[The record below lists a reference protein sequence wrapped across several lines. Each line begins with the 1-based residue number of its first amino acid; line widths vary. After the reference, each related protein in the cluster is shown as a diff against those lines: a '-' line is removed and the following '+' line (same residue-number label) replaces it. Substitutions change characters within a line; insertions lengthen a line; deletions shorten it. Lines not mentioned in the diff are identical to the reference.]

1 MKNIESKLKQEVKRM
16 TRYEIIGKAI
26 QGELKWV
33 EAANILG
40 VSARHM
46 LRLRERY
53 ENFGIEGMR
62 DKRTGR
68 RMPSRIPK
76 DEVEEVCRLKR
87 EVYPDFTTK
96 HFHRFAVAKHGVKM
110 SYSWALTILQARGLV
125 TPERSRGT
133 YRRRRERRAMFGMML
148 HQDASTHTWIAGI
161 PMQDLVVTMDDATS
175 RILHAK
181 FHEQE
186 GTRSTLDG
194 ISCVLSKHGR
204 FCEFYTDRGSH
215 YCHTT
220 TAGEAPDPEQ
230 DGQVA
235 RVLKALG
242 IRHIRARSPQARG
255 RSERAFK
262 TIQDQLVPELRLAGI
277 RTYEAAN
284 EYLERS
290 YVPAY
295 NRRHTVEPAQPE
307 SAFTSMVGMDL
318 DLLLSVQHDRVVRN
332 DNTVMFERLGL
343 QLPSTAERF
352 HFARCKVVVHEF
364 LDDTIGVSF
373 QGRLVGRFT
382 RDGAT
387 LKSAERPKKTKRKA
401 AQR

>member
-1 MKNIESKLKQEVKRM
+1 MKNIESNLNQEVKRM

-133 YRRRRERRAMFGMML
+133 YRRRRERRAMLGMML

-194 ISCVLSKHGR
+194 ISYVLRKHGR

-220 TAGEAPDPEQ
+220 AAGEAPDPEQ

-235 RVLKALG
+235 RVLQALG

-262 TIQDQLVPELRLAGI
+262 TIQEQLVPELRLAGI

-284 EYLERS
+284 AYLERS

-295 NRRHTVEPAQPE
+295 NRRHAVAPAQPE
-307 SAFTSMVGMDL
+307 SVFTSMVGMNL

-401 AQR
+401 A

>member
-1 MKNIESKLKQEVKRM
+1 MKNIESNLKQEVKRM

-26 QGELKWV
+26 RGELKWI
-33 EAANILG
+33 EAADILR

-53 ENFGIEGMR
+53 EKFGIEGMG

-76 DEVEEVCRLKR
+76 DDVEELLRLKR
-87 EVYPDFTTK
+87 DVYPDFTTK

-110 SYSWALTILQARGLV
+110 SYTWALTILQSRGLV

-148 HQDASTHTWIAGI
+148 HQDGSTHTWIAGL

-181 FHEQE
+181 YHEQE
-186 GTRSTLDG
+186 GTRSTLEG
-194 ISCVLSKHGR
+194 IRFVLKKYGR

-215 YCHTT
+215 YCHTSV
-220 TAGEAPDPEQ
+220 AGEAPDSEQ

-235 RVLKALG
+235 RVLEALG
-242 IRHIRARSPQARG
+242 IRHIRARSPEARG

-262 TIQDQLVPELRLAGI
+262 TIQEQLVPELRLAGV

-284 EYLERS
+284 AYLEKT

-295 NRRHTVEPAQPE
+295 NRRHAVAPAQPE
-307 SAFTSMVGMDL
+307 SAFTSMVGIDL
-318 DLLLSVQHDRVVRN
+318 DPLLSVQHERVVKN
-332 DNTVMFERLGL
+332 DNTVMFERLEL

-352 HFARCKVVVHEF
+352 HFARCRVVVHEF

-387 LKSAERPKKTKRKA
+387 VKSAERPKKTKRKA
-401 AQR
+401 A